1 MTEIV
6 YPVWHQRLAKS
17 LHVNNSQVQSKYYQ
31 VASVSSNGD
40 PKNRTMV
47 FRGFLSG
54 TQSLLSVTDSRS
66 EKIEQWQGDNKSRFE
81 ICWYFA
87 GSREQFRLAGEV
99 ALISHSIDSN
109 YGNWVLGEHTKHNLL
124 KQQWS
129 NLSTNAKQPFYSNSP
144 KAPFDEDAIQSFPQ
158 DGLVNQGND
167 INDEFDSRSNN
178 NSAPRNIAGHYT
190 DISDNFCVVV
200 FIPHAVDYLNL
211 KSKPQQRCL
220 YDIQDDWKERTVN
233 P

>member
-6 YPVWHQRLAKS
+6 YPVWRQRLAKS
-17 LHVNNSQVQSKYYQ
+17 LHVNSSQVQSKYYQ

-66 EKIEQWQGDNKSRFE
+66 EKIQEWQGDNKSRFE

-99 ALISHSIDSN
+99 VLISNSIDSS
-109 YGNWVLGEHTKHNLL
+109 YEDWVLGEHTKHSLL

-144 KAPFDEDAIQSFPQ
+144 KAPFDEVAIQSFPQ
-158 DGLVNQGND
+158 DGLVNQDND
-167 INDEFDSRSNN
+167 INDEFDSNL
-178 NSAPRNIAGHYT
+178 SAHHNITGKHT
-190 DISDNFCVVV
+190 DMSHNFCVVV

-211 KSKPQQRCL
+211 KSTPQQRCI
-220 YDIQDDWKERTVN
+220 YEIQDGWKARSVN

>member
-6 YPVWHQRLAKS
+6 YPVWRQRLAKS
-17 LHVNNSQVQSKYYQ
+17 LHVNSSQVQSRYYQ
-31 VASVSSNGD
+31 VASVRSNGD

-54 TQSLLSVTDSRS
+54 TQSLLSVADSRS
-66 EKIEQWQGDNKSRFE
+66 EKIGEWQGDNKSRFE

-99 ALISHSIDSN
+99 ALISTSIDSS
-109 YGNWVLGEHTKHNLL
+109 YEDWALGEHTKHSLL

-129 NLSTNAKQPFYSNSP
+129 NLSTKAKQPFYSNSP
-144 KAPFDEDAIQSFPQ
+144 KAPFDEAAIQLLPQ
-158 DGLVNQGND
+158 DGLVNQAND
-167 INDEFDSRSNN
+167 INDEFDSNSNKSEPSN
-178 NSAPRNIAGHYT
+178 VAGHHT
-190 DISDNFCVVV
+190 NISDNFCVVV

-211 KSKPQQRCL
+211 KPTPQQRCL
-220 YDIQDDWKERTVN
+220 YEIQDGWKARSVN

>member
-6 YPVWHQRLAKS
+6 YPVWRQRLAKS
-17 LHVNNSQVQSKYYQ
+17 LHVNSSQVQSKYYQ

-66 EKIEQWQGDNKSRFE
+66 EKIQEWQGDNKSRFE

-99 ALISHSIDSN
+99 VLISNSIDSS
-109 YGNWVLGEHTKHNLL
+109 YEDWVLGEHTKHSLL

-144 KAPFDEDAIQSFPQ
+144 KAPFDEVAIQSFPQ
-158 DGLVNQGND
+158 DGLVNQDND
-167 INDEFDSRSNN
+167 INDEFDSNL
-178 NSAPRNIAGHYT
+178 SAQHNITGKHT
-190 DISDNFCVVV
+190 DMSHNFCVVV

-211 KSKPQQRCL
+211 KSTPQQRCI
-220 YDIQDDWKERTVN
+220 YEIQDGWKARSVN